1 MKRFPWFEIIL
12 IVVVG
17 VISLYGAFADGQNF
31 SRRWFTRDDAYYYF
45 KVAQNISEGHGSTFD
60 GMNKT
65 NGYHPLWM
73 LICIPIFALARFDLI
88 LPLRILFLVM
98 SGLSLATAILLYRL
112 IGKVFVPAIGAL
124 AALYWALSP
133 GILQQVYQQ
142 GLETGIAAFFV
153 VLFVYKLYDFERSWH
168 EKPVTKKDL
177 VILGI
182 LAIGV
187 MLSRLDLLF
196 FVAIVG
202 IWVIF
207 RGSAIRYLLPLDIVS
222 FAFSVLLAFIIKF
235 PINDYYRFVE
245 EAIKMIA
252 VGFVLKIPLAY
263 VFGLY
268 QRGKVTRL
276 FLLIRS
282 LILFAIT
289 SSILFMIA
297 MLVVARVFAFENF
310 PRMLLVYDAIS
321 TFVLLLLTRLILI
334 GLKTS
339 DKSDSISTSVSPL
352 TYLSNHWTR
361 WFQEGMILYGIAFGG
376 LGIYMVWN
384 KISFGTFS
392 PVSGQIKRWWGSLS
406 GNVYGGSAHTPLSF
420 FGLSYQGDS
429 NAWVP
434 VSTLLGKWAESWRGT
449 YLLDVWRY
457 VIIVTLFALFFY
469 LSLLIN
475 RNKAKTA
482 IAQLCVIP
490 LFCASWLQIFY
501 YHGQAYA
508 AYREWYWITQL
519 ILVVIGLSIIIG
531 MSYQFIRRVPF
542 AHAITWVV
550 AAIFGMYLGASYWS
564 DIRTNMTHHEWSARD
579 PYMDMAAFLEQNT
592 EPGSVIGMTGGG
604 NVGYFIQDRT
614 IINMDGLIN
623 SNGYFELLQNKEAG
637 KYLADQGMNYVMAN
651 LGILD
656 GLPYRGQYNDFIER
670 QDLQFGGKNLVRY
683 RSTIQP

>member
-12 IVVVG
+12 IVVLG
-17 VISLYGAFADGQNF
+17 AISIYGALADGQNF

-60 GMNKT
+60 GINKT

-73 LICIPIFALARFDLI
+73 LICVPIFALARFDLI
-88 LPLRILFLVM
+88 LPLRVLFLVM
-98 SGLSLATAILLYRL
+98 SGLSVATAILLYRL
-112 IGKVFVPAIGAL
+112 IGKVFVPAIGAI

-133 GILQQVYQQ
+133 GILNQVYQQ

-153 VLFVYKLYDFERSWH
+153 VLLVYKLYDFERSWR
-168 EKPVTKKDL
+168 ERPVTKKDL
-177 VILGI
+177 LILGI
-182 LAIGV
+182 IAVGV

-196 FVAIVG
+196 FVAILGV
-202 IWVIF
+202 WVIF
-207 RGSAIRYLLPLDIVS
+207 RGSAIRYLLPLDIVF
-222 FAFSVLLAFIIKF
+222 FAFSALLAFMIKI

-252 VGFVLKIPLAY
+252 VSFLVKIPLAY

-268 QRGKVTRL
+268 RREKGNRL
-276 FLLIRS
+276 LLLLHS
-282 LILFAIT
+282 LILFTIT
-289 SSILFMIA
+289 SSILFTIA
-297 MLVVARVFAFENF
+297 MLVVARLFAFENF
-310 PRMLLVYDAIS
+310 PRMLLAYDAIT
-321 TFVLLLLTRLILI
+321 TFILVGLTRLLWM
-334 GLKTS
+334 GLKTPG
-339 DKSDSISTSVSPL
+339 DAPDDGSPL
-352 TYLSNHWTR
+352 VYIRNNWRR
-361 WFQEGMILYGIAFGG
+361 WFQESIIFYGIAFGG
-376 LGIYMVWN
+376 LGIYMLWN

-392 PVSGQIKRWWGSLS
+392 PVSGQIKQWWGSLS
-406 GNVYGGSAHTPLSF
+406 GNVYGGSAHTPLAF

-429 NAWVP
+429 NTWRP
-434 VSTLLGKWAESWRGT
+434 VSTWLGRWAEGWRGT
-449 YLLDVWRY
+449 YMLDTWRY
-457 VIIVTLFALFFY
+457 LIILTLFALFFY
-469 LSLLIN
+469 LILWIN

-490 LFCASWLQIFY
+490 LFCASWLQVFY

-519 ILVVIGLSIIIG
+519 ILVVIVLSIIIG

-542 AHAITWVV
+542 ADRITWAV
-550 AAIFGMYLGASYWS
+550 AAVFGLYFGTSYWS
-564 DIRTNMTHHEWSARD
+564 DIRTNMTHHEWSASD

-592 EPGSVIGMTGGG
+592 APGSIIGMTGGG
-604 NVGYFIQDRT
+604 NVGYFIHDRT

-623 SNGYFELLQNKEAG
+623 SYGYFELLQNKEAG
-637 KYLADQGMNYVMAN
+637 KYLANQGMNYVMAN

-656 GLPYRGQYNDFIER
+656 SLPYRGQFNEFIER
-670 QDLQFGGKNLVRY
+670 QELKFGGKNLARY